1 MLADDIFQKKGMVM
15 SLGDKVE
22 AVCSKHGSYM
32 AVIFAFGDSQM
43 TTRCPMCVDER
54 DAEDRA
60 TLVASQEGRRIASY
74 LSDYP
79 YMAIPARYSGQTL
92 PTIEPTGEGQRKAIS
107 KLARAIHQTK
117 SVILF
122 GDGGAGKTHLL
133 TATLATVSGVSCGYT
148 TLQGMVSR
156 VLDSM
161 RDRRASVTSQRL
173 AYTSPDL
180 LVIDDVGAM
189 PSAHRDVLDDVIT
202 ARHADNRHVMIGTSL
217 PPDSLKAVI
226 GQRATRRLQE
236 MGAICIFIA

>member
-1 MLADDIFQKKGMVM
+1 M

-22 AVCSKHGSYM
+22 AVCSIHGSYI
-32 AVIFAFGDSQM
+32 AGVISFNGREIPTM
-43 TTRCPMCVDER
+43 CPICGSEK
-54 DAEDRA
+54 DAEYRAIRGVTQKQDRQA
-60 TLVASQEGRRIASY
+60 LYIAE
-74 LSDYP
+74 YP

-92 PTIEPTGEGQRKAIS
+92 PTIRPTGAMQDNAIS
-107 KLARAIHQTK
+107 KLARAIQPPR
-117 SVILF
+117 SIILF
-122 GDGGAGKTHLL
+122 GDGGTGKTHLL
-133 TATLATVSGVSCGYT
+133 TATLSTVLVIESGKSCGYT
-148 TLQGMVSR
+148 TLAGMVSR

-180 LVIDDVGAM
+180 IVIDDVGAM
-189 PSAHRDVLDDVIT
+189 SSTHRDVLDDVIT

-236 MGAICIFIA
+236 MGASCIFLY